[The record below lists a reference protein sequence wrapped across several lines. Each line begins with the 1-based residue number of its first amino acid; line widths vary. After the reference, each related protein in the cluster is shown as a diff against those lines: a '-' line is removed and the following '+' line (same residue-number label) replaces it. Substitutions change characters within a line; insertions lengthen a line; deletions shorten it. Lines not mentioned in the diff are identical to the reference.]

1 MFSILIVED
10 DPATNSALQNRLE
23 RVLGGSRVDAVESV
37 EDAIQQLETVQ
48 QRQEPY
54 DAVVLD
60 VNLPRA
66 IGAQA
71 EMDQTLCG
79 VIRTLMPRETII
91 AHVSAYLDDP
101 KVIAH
106 MRAQHDEQV
115 DRAFRLSK
123 RDSEWTRVLESKL
136 KTFLYGAQISQQM
149 DQLFGKEDVPSSVHR
164 NRAGRVQTGD
174 DRSVT
179 HKLSGLSRAIETYW
193 NDLDPLLKARIERT
207 FEVTTQDDK
216 TIVSLF

>member
-1 MFSILIVED
+1 MFSLLIVED
-10 DPATNSALQNRLE
+10 DPATNTALQNRLQ
-23 RVLGGSRVDAVESV
+23 RVLSGAQVDAVESV
-37 EDAIQQLETVQ
+37 EEAIQHLEAAQ
-48 QRQEPY
+48 QKQEPY

-66 IGAQA
+66 IGEQA

-79 VIRTLMPRETII
+79 VIRTIMPRDTII

-101 KVIAH
+101 KVITH
-106 MRAQHDEQV
+106 MRIQHDEQI

-123 RDSEWTRVLESKL
+123 RDSEWTTILESKL
-136 KTFLYGAQISQQM
+136 KCFLYGAQISQQM
-149 DQLFGKEDVPSSVHR
+149 DQLFGREDAPSTVHR
-164 NRAGRVQTGD
+164 NRAGRVHTGD

-193 NDLDPLLKARIERT
+193 HDLDDSLKARIQRT
-207 FEVTTQDDK
+207 FEVTTKDNK
-216 TIVSLF
+216 TIVSFF